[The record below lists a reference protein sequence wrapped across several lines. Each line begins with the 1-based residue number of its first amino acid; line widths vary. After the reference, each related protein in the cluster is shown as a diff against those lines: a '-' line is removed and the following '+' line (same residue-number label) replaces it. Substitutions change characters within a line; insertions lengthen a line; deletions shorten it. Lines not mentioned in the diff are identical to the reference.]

1 MGSYGFVTE
10 RLRSRETRRLRT
22 GAAFLAV
29 PAYGFWFTD
38 RQPFTGGAELALL
51 VPVILLVAIAQA
63 RRVRTRR
70 RGASVALIQEPRPVR
85 RFRLAV
91 AVWSSIAVT
100 ATAWE
105 LFALRSSPRSAHPTI
120 SSLVESIE
128 QYHSGR
134 VLLFFAWLWLG
145 WTLAS

>member
-1 MGSYGFVTE
+1 VGSYGFVTE
-10 RLRSRETRRLRT
+10 RLRSRETRRLRA

-29 PAYGFWFTD
+29 LAYGFWFTD

-51 VPVILLVAIAQA
+51 VPIVLLVMIASV

-70 RGASVALIQEPRPVR
+70 RGAPVAGTGEARPAR

-91 AVWSSIAVT
+91 AVWSSIAAA

-105 LFALRSSPRSAHPTI
+105 LLALRSSPRSAHPTI

-134 VLLFFAWLWLG
+134 VALFFAWLWLG